1 MSKVFTILCDNNTNH
16 AKAFTYDKVFDFRI
30 KLAGKKGI
38 WLEGPDAAMKKD
50 LTKNELLVE
59 DKHLL

>member
-16 AKAFTYDKVFDFRI
+16 AKACTYDKVFDFRI
-30 KLAGKKGI
+30 KLVGKKGI
-38 WLEGPDAAMKKD
+38 WLEGMDDAMKKD
-50 LTKNELLVE
+50 LTKNELVE